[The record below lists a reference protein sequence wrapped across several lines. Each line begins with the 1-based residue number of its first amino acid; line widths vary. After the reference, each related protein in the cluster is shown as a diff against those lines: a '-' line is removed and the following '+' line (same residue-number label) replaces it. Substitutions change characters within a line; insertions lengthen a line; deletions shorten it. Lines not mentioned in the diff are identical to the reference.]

1 MVRPARARWSSAR
14 EVVRYRISL
23 ALWQRKPDIG
33 ACMGTIRPV
42 SDGEDFVARGYGVSA
57 AIIGA
62 RRGGSGILSSGIL
75 ASGILASGILATDTL
90 RDVAAEIFGRVES
103 ADGLTCA

>member
-1 MVRPARARWSSAR
+1 MVRPARACWSSAR

-23 ALWQRKPDIG
+23 ALWQWKPDIAACIG
-33 ACMGTIRPV
+33 AIARF

-75 ASGILASGILATDTL
+75 ASGILATDTL
-90 RDVAAEIFGRVES
+90 RDVGAEIFGRVDRLM
-103 ADGLTCA
+103 A